1 VHTGFWYELLRKKR
15 PSGVS
20 RPGSKDNIKVDL
32 QEIGWEDVD
41 CINLT
46 PDTDK

>member
-1 VHTGFWYELLRKKR
+1 
-15 PSGVS
+15 VS

-32 QEIGWEDVD
+32 QEIGWEDVH

-46 PDTDK
+46 PDTDKWLALVNAVLHHRVP